1 MVKRFFTLIE
11 LLVVIAII
19 AVLAAMLLPALNKA
33 RSSAQKIQ
41 CANNLQQVGK
51 ANAMYLDDNEDQI
64 CPHKNG
70 GPDGNGGRFFHLA
83 RPSKSLLGG
92 YLGNN
97 EQSPP
102 RFCGI
107 AFYDNNARDRLACPT
122 MSGVAAEGKNTSY
135 GYALNHN
142 FSNHNSFSVRGYT
155 KYTLVK
161 MPARTCFV
169 SEIDN
174 CGNFRIIYKT
184 TIVSAND
191 GTGPVEFRHS
201 GGANVAFLDTHVD
214 WLSRAKFPG
223 QHNYG
228 DNSYYMSFWAPISKS
243 SVGNPL
249 VDTW

>member
-1 MVKRFFTLIE
+1 MMKKLFTLIE

-33 RSSAQKIQ
+33 REAAQKIK
-41 CANNLQQVGK
+41 CANNLLQVGK

-64 CPHKNG
+64 CPHQNG
-70 GPDGNGGRFFHLA
+70 GPEGNGGRYFQLA
-83 RPSKSLLGG
+83 RPSQSLLGG
-92 YLGNN
+92 YLGNT

-107 AFYDNNARDRLACPT
+107 AFYSNNARDPLACPT
-122 MSGVAAEGKNTSY
+122 MSSQPAEGKNTSY
-135 GYALNHN
+135 AYALNHN
-142 FSNHNSFSVRGYT
+142 FSNHKSFSGRGYT

-161 MPARTCFV
+161 MPSRTCFV

-174 CGNFRIIYKT
+174 CGLFRIIYKT
-184 TIVSAND
+184 TIVSTND

-214 WLSRAKFPG
+214 WLSRNKFPG

-228 DNSYYMSFWAPISKS
+228 DNAYYMSFWAPISKS
-243 SVGNPL
+243 TAGNPL
-249 VDTW
+249 LDYW